1 MLEPWDGRF
10 RPLPL
15 SDEFIVEGVT
25 VGKLNS
31 VVVVVVLVF
40 HMPLVASEEEFVC
53 LLSVAGSWCELLS
66 ARFLLLKRT
75 GPAEV
80 VDTLLLL
87 CKCSKK
93 ELFCLSCS
101 TMADMESLLML
112 RRSDSENTELV
123 VV

>member
-1 MLEPWDGRF
+1 MTWLDR
-10 RPLPL
+10 
-15 SDEFIVEGVT
+15 SDELIVEGVT

-31 VVVVVVLVF
+31 VVVPVVVVLVF